1 MISDLQKSIRKH
13 SLKSKE
19 LLLVLVEEKA
29 HQTPQKK
36 KGQLMMLNLTLGMVS
51 KVLIWVAT
59 PLFLTQIK
67 TLTEIIKSTKKKK
80 RQMINLLGLSNT

>member
-1 MISDLQKSIRKH
+1 VISDLQKSIKKH

-19 LLLVLVEEKA
+19 PLLVLVEEKA

-59 PLFLTQIK
+59 PLYLTQIK
-67 TLTEIIKSTKKKK
+67 TLTEIIKSTKKRK